1 MKTFHMNLFGLP
13 DIVLFNSIENVTYV
27 LKDNFESYG
36 KGPVFKA
43 RFQGLLGDGIFNT
56 DGTAWFQHRKT
67 SAHLFNTNKFRTTVL
82 DTFNHHCDALIDIIN
97 GKGKGTSFDI
107 ASLMFKYTLDSIG
120 LIAFGA
126 DIGSLH
132 QERVE
137 FADCFDYCQEAIN
150 QSFFDPFWYF
160 KRLFTPAGWW
170 FFVSL
175 SKVNKYALGVV
186 KAKRAKVAAEKEEG
200 KVGGGDLLSLY
211 LDRSEDGTITSEL
224 TDSYLRDVVLNFVIA
239 GRDTTAQ
246 ALSWSFYRLCI
257 HPEVQ
262 SSLRRDILNVLAQQ
276 QCTDPSKISYECLQ
290 NMKYL
295 EAFCME
301 VLRYSTISIFK
312 YISFTLNF
320 LAVDF
325 TLQCRRN

>member
-13 DIVLFNSIENVTYV
+13 DIVIFNNIENVTYV
-27 LKDNFESYG
+27 LKDNFEAYG

-56 DGTAWFQHRKT
+56 DDSLWYQHRKT

-82 DTFNHHCDALIDIIN
+82 DTFNHHCDLLIQIIN
-97 GKGKGTSFDI
+97 SKATNTSFDI
-107 ASLMFKYTLDSIG
+107 AGLLFKFTLDSIG
-120 LIAFGA
+120 LIAFGV

-137 FADCFDYCQEAIN
+137 FADCFGYCQETIN
-150 QSFFDPFWYF
+150 QSFIDPLWYI

-170 FFVSL
+170 YFVCL
-175 SKVNKYALGVV
+175 WKVDTYALGVV
-186 KAKRAKVAAEKEEG
+186 KSKRAKVAAQNEEG
-200 KVGGGDLLSLY
+200 KVVGGDLLSLY
-211 LDRSEDGTITSEL
+211 LDRSQDGTITTEL

-246 ALSWSFYRLCI
+246 ALSWSFYRLCV
-257 HPEVQ
+257 HSTVQ
-262 SSLRRDILNVLAQQ
+262 KNLRRDILNVLTQQ
-276 QCTDPSKISYECLQ
+276 QCHDPSKITYECLQ
-290 NMKYL
+290 HMKYL

-301 VLRYSTISIFK
+301 VLRY
-312 YISFTLNF
+312 
-320 LAVDF
+320 V
-325 TLQCRRN
+325 